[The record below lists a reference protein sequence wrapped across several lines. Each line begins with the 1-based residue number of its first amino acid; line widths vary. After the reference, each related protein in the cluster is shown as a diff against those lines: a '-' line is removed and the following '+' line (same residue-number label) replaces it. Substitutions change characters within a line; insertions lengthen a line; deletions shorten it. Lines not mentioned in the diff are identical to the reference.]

1 MQVRIF
7 KPTEDDHNVYVGE
20 DFDFDVLPAVHQ
32 TLRFSA
38 EPDYPFE
45 VERVGFI
52 QDGKTFGA
60 AIWLRTSEPS
70 DIDIVID

>member
-7 KPTEDDHNVYVGE
+7 KPTEDDHEVYVGE
-20 DFDFDVLPAVHQ
+20 DFDFDFLPAVNQ
-32 TLRFSA
+32 SLRFSA
-38 EPDYPFE
+38 EPGYPFE

-52 QDGKTFGA
+52 QDGKKFGA
-60 AIWLRTSEPS
+60 AIWLRFSEPS